1 MSRLDVASPEVLN
14 AGSKKCITG
23 PELLVAGLSSGQ
35 EERERDPPPRQLV
48 ELPRFEQAIEGLG
61 LYPGS

>member
-1 MSRLDVASPEVLN
+1 MSRLDIASPEVSTPEQKVHHR
-14 AGSKKCITG
+14 AGIVGCWSELWTG
-23 PELLVAGLSSGQ
+23 GA
-35 EERERDPPPRQLV
+35 REGPPPRQLV